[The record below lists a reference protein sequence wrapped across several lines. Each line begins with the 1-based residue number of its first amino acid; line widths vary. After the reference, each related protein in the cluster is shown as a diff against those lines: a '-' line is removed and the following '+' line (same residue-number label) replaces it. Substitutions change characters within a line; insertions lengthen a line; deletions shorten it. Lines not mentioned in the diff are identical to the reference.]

1 MSNRLFSDVFYK
13 MLEEYDDGWFSKNC
27 VEDIVI
33 PIDDVAGWFYMTTDE
48 RSAIA
53 TERILEKERDIPD

>member
-33 PIDDVAGWFYMTTDE
+33 PIDDDVSLVT
-48 RSAIA
+48 
-53 TERILEKERDIPD
+53 LEVKKGFDIKLQETKMVNVQ